1 MASNSFLNVSSV
13 EIIPGLTIRIP
24 TVGEVLNNENTYSNI
39 VSLTTAVPY
48 QYMVFLDDIG
58 IDFTTITD
66 YDLFLLLFPF
76 YQNEDFSIVF
86 EDLDMSDFY
95 KTKNPQNDTWILYS
109 PKYDLIIDELA
120 YMLLSNAMLKIN
132 QTEKIP
138 NKMGNEKA
146 KEYAL
151 ERERKK
157 LLRRARRRKNKQEES
172 QFEKIVVAMVNRE
185 DFKYN
190 YETVM
195 DLSIYRFYKS
205 VNQIQQNITFE
216 NTMNGVYSGT
226 VDTSK
231 IADKSCLSWIAK

>member
-1 MASNSFLNVSSV
+1 MASNSLLNVSSV

-24 TVGEVLNNENTYSNI
+24 TVGEILNNEDTYSNI
-39 VSLTTAVPY
+39 VSLTTATPY

-66 YDLFLLLFPF
+66 YDLFLLLFSF
-76 YQNEDFSIVF
+76 YQKEDLSIVF
-86 EDLDMSDFY
+86 GDLDLSDFY
-95 KTKNPQNDTWILYS
+95 KTKNPENDTWVLYS
-109 PKYDLIIDELA
+109 PKNDLIIDELI
-120 YMLLSNAMLKIN
+120 YTLLSNAILQIN
-132 QTEKIP
+132 QTEK
-138 NKMGNEKA
+138 NHRKMGNEIAKKEAIRKA
-146 KEYAL
+146 RIKL
-151 ERERKK
+151 EH
-157 LLRRARRRKNKQEES
+157 RARRKRHKNNS
-172 QFEKIVVAMVNRE
+172 QFEKLVVAMVNRP

-195 DLSIYRFYKS
+195 NLSIYRFYMS

-226 VDTSK
+226 VDISK

>member
-1 MASNSFLNVSSV
+1 MENKSLLCSDSV
-13 EIIPGLTIRIP
+13 EIIPGIKIRIP
-24 TVGEVLNNENTYSNI
+24 TVREVLNDEDTYSNI

-66 YDLFLLLFPF
+66 YDLFLLLFPV
-76 YQNEDFSIVF
+76 YQKEDLSIVF
-86 EDLDMSDFY
+86 GDLDLKNFVR
-95 KTKNPQNDTWILYS
+95 TTNPQNGTLILYN
-109 PKYDLIIDELA
+109 PMNNLIIDELV
-120 YMLLSNAMLKIN
+120 YNLISNTMLKIN
-132 QTEKIP
+132 QTEKIR

-157 LLRRARRRKNKQEES
+157 LLRRARRRKNKPEES
-172 QFEKIVVAMVNRE
+172 QFEKLVVAMVNRK

-216 NTMNGVYSGT
+216 NTMSGVYSGT
-226 VDTSK
+226 IDTTK

>member
-1 MASNSFLNVSSV
+1 MENKSLLCLDSV
-13 EIIPGLTIRIP
+13 EIIPGIKIRIP
-24 TVGEVLNNENTYSNI
+24 TVREVLNDEDTYSNI

-66 YDLFLLLFPF
+66 YDLFLLLFPV
-76 YQNEDFSIVF
+76 YQKEDLSIVF
-86 EDLDMSDFY
+86 GDLDLKNFVR
-95 KTKNPQNDTWILYS
+95 TTNPQNGTLILYN
-109 PKYDLIIDELA
+109 PMNNLIIDELV
-120 YMLLSNAMLKIN
+120 YNLISNTMLKIN
-132 QTEKIP
+132 QTEKIR

-157 LLRRARRRKNKQEES
+157 LLRRARRRKNKPEES
-172 QFEKIVVAMVNRE
+172 QFEKLVVAMVNRK

-216 NTMNGVYSGT
+216 NTMSGVYSGT
-226 VDTSK
+226 IDTTK

>member
-1 MASNSFLNVSSV
+1 MENKSLLCSDSV
-13 EIIPGLTIRIP
+13 EIIPGIKIRIP
-24 TVGEVLNNENTYSNI
+24 TVREVLNDEDTYSNI

-66 YDLFLLLFPF
+66 YDLFLLLFPV
-76 YQNEDFSIVF
+76 YQKEDLSIVF
-86 EDLDMSDFY
+86 GDLDLKNFVR
-95 KTKNPQNDTWILYS
+95 TTNPQNGALILYN
-109 PKYDLIIDELA
+109 PMNNLIIDELV
-120 YMLLSNAMLKIN
+120 YNLISNTMLKIN
-132 QTEKIP
+132 QTEKIR

-157 LLRRARRRKNKQEES
+157 LLRRARRRKNKPEES
-172 QFEKIVVAMVNRE
+172 QFEKLVVAMVNRK

-216 NTMNGVYSGT
+216 NTMSGVYSGT
-226 VDTSK
+226 IDTTK